1 MLKPFQIRDL
11 HGSPS
16 HTSAAESLTSPQ
28 PLPSEPASP
37 RTRRGIVQLSASEYD
52 NLSSNHPRA
61 RLTYVDDDDG
71 ELITVGSSLELSQRL
86 DEPVDPATEPVPIP
100 QAAIPEPMHL
110 FDIRRSNSITELWK
124 KFEFKQEV
132 QATQDNTDN
141 VQAELATGDVP
152 AASAPADVQ
161 SETEHEHVEPTRNDE
176 TAPLLAAFEAELA
189 KILEDASRTVD
200 DGNPSEGSSASA
212 QGPTGTESSRRPNPT
227 DAFTHAIQNLI
238 NGAEML
244 SSGVRSSIPEIERHM
259 QNAQRALPENVGTSV
274 QGALT
279 ALEAQMRQLTTSI
292 NNSTVAGMPTGNIL
306 RGELPTAAGTVD
318 SLRAMASE
326 LGNVGHTLFEA
337 FESEFGCNRTSGQPQ
352 VSPEEHHGVL
362 HPDHVETPRP
372 SDAGSANDATP
383 APRDQPSQNQ
393 DSGNEKTQPKE
404 KELGKDSGFENSSDK
419 PSEAGSSGQ
428 PSGRGQTQS
437 NSLPFQPPPSHRG
450 YHGGFFPRNCCPPPP
465 PPPPPPPFPHSH
477 PHHPPPP
484 PPSFFGP
491 QPHHFPPPPPGP
503 PGYWP
508 THEGFN
514 HLARAQTFPAGP
526 PPHAPHPPPIPF
538 PPHLTHTHAHPHPHR
553 RRHKG
558 WGPSPFHQ
566 HTHHETR
573 GMPTVDAVLPEQ
585 DGAAASEAQPAAN
598 TSLFIGNVGFNVS
611 EKMIREVFAS
621 RGFLVDVHL
630 PLDVGTDKH
639 AGFGYL
645 FFPSVPAAKAAMEAL
660 QGTHID
666 GHAINLEFSDHSPI
680 ARLRSEETR
689 PQAELGGPV
698 PAVSGHKSKPSELQG
713 STATLAGSGD
723 GEEKG
728 SISPSGKRSVPLTVA
743 DLCSNDNRNLG
754 NAVSATNG
762 LEDPSL
768 EDSEQLDSLYPSLLP
783 QGAPGQG
790 SYEPNPTFDP
800 IPDLTR
806 ELEECRFP
814 PVSQLEAQFL
824 AEQPQEAESSAGQ
837 ARSQGQAPEGST
849 EGQNANSD
857 AALQGLPGA
866 FPHEGHEGPSARPG
880 QFSENRQMYDMPDE
894 GSFGPRRHV
903 RRSKTQRPPR
913 SSWGDPGLS
922 GFLGRDSPRSM
933 SGWRPEGRHRHRG
946 GRRNSFESPLPETR
960 NVNPDA
966 RQRSIDECVST
977 LVSLGYGGASDGGH
991 QRIAVYAAAADGRVG
1006 DAIEMIEEERK
1017 AYEQQGST
1025 M

>member
-16 HTSAAESLTSPQ
+16 HTSAAESLTSSL
-28 PLPSEPASP
+28 PLPSELASP
-37 RTRRGIVQLSASEYD
+37 RSRRGIVQLSASEYD
-52 NLSSNHPRA
+52 NLASNHPRA

-86 DEPVDPATEPVPIP
+86 DEPVDPATDPVPIP

-132 QATQDNTDN
+132 KASQDADN
-141 VQAELATGDVP
+141 VQAGSTSADVP
-152 AASAPADVQ
+152 AASAPAEVQ
-161 SETEHEHVEPTRNDE
+161 SGAEHEHVEPTSNDE

-189 KILEDASRTVD
+189 KILDASRAVN
-200 DGNPSEGSSASA
+200 DGNPSEGPSISA
-212 QGPTGTESSRRPNPT
+212 QGATGTESSRPPNPT
-227 DAFTHAIQNLI
+227 DAFTHAIQNLL

-259 QNAQRALPENVGTSV
+259 QNAQRALPENVGASV

-292 NNSTVAGMPTGNIL
+292 NNSTVAGIPTGNIL
-306 RGELPTAAGTVD
+306 RGELPTAADTVD

-352 VSPEEHHGVL
+352 ASPEEHHGVL

-372 SDAGSANDATP
+372 SDAVPANDATP
-383 APRDQPSQNQ
+383 ASRDQPSQNQ
-393 DSGNEKTQPKE
+393 DLGRDKTEPKV
-404 KELGKDSGFENSSDK
+404 KERTKDSGFEDSSDQ
-419 PSEAGSSGQ
+419 PWEASSSGQ
-428 PSGRGQTQS
+428 PGGRGQP
-437 NSLPFQPPPSHRG
+437 NSHPFQPPHRG
-450 YHGGFFPRNCCPPPP
+450 YHGGFSHRNCR

-477 PHHPPPP
+477 PYHPHPPHP
-484 PPSFFGP
+484 FFGP
-491 QPHHFPPPPPGP
+491 PPHHFPPPPPGP
-503 PGYWP
+503 PGQWP
-508 THEGFN
+508 IPEGFN

-526 PPHAPHPPPIPF
+526 PYTPHYPHIPS
-538 PPHLTHTHAHPHPHR
+538 PSHLTHTHAHPHAHR
-553 RRHKG
+553 RRHRG

-573 GMPTVDAVLPEQ
+573 GIPRNDVVSAER
-585 DGAAASEAQPAAN
+585 DGAAASEAQLATD

-611 EKMIREVFAS
+611 EKMIRDVFAS

-645 FFPSVPAAKAAMEAL
+645 SFPSVPAAKAALEAL

-666 GHAINLEFSDHSPI
+666 GHAINLEFSDQSPI
-680 ARLRSEETR
+680 ARLRSEESR
-689 PQAELGGPV
+689 LQAELSGPV
-698 PAVSGHKSKPSELQG
+698 PAVSDHKSRPSELQG
-713 STATLAGSGD
+713 STATLAGSEKASSKESA
-723 GEEKG
+723 EENG
-728 SISPSGKRSVPLTVA
+728 STSPSGKRSVPLTVA
-743 DLCSNDNRNLG
+743 DLCSNENRNLG
-754 NAVSATNG
+754 NAISAANG
-762 LEDPSL
+762 PEGSSL
-768 EDSEQLDSLYPSLLP
+768 EDSERLNSLYPSLQPESVLGP
-783 QGAPGQG
+783 APP
-790 SYEPNPTFDP
+790 EPNSAFDP

-814 PVSQLEAQFL
+814 PVSQREAHFL
-824 AEQPQEAESSAGQ
+824 AEQNPEAESSPAQ
-837 ARSQGQAPEGST
+837 ARSQGKAPEGNT
-849 EGQNANSD
+849 EGQSASSD
-857 AALQGLPGA
+857 AMLQGLPGT
-866 FPHEGHEGPSARPG
+866 FPYEGREGSSAQPER
-880 QFSENRQMYDMPDE
+880 FSENRQLYDMPDE
-894 GSFGPRRHV
+894 GAFGPRRHV
-903 RRSKTQRPPR
+903 RRSKTQRSPR
-913 SSWGDPGLS
+913 SSWGDSGLS
-922 GFLGRDSPRSM
+922 GYLGRDSPRSM

-946 GRRNSFESPLPETR
+946 GRRNSFESPLSETQ
-960 NVNPDA
+960 NVHPDA

-991 QRIAVYAAAADGRVG
+991 QRIAVYAAAADGKVG

-1017 AYEQQGST
+1017 AYEQQGTT

>member
-1 MLKPFQIRDL
+1 MFKPFQIRDL

-16 HTSAAESLTSPQ
+16 HTSAEESLTSSPK
-28 PLPSEPASP
+28 PLSRELASL

-52 NLSSNHPRA
+52 NLSSKHPRA

-100 QAAIPEPMHL
+100 QAVIPEPMHL

-124 KFEFKQEV
+124 KFEIKRDV
-132 QATQDNTDN
+132 QTVRDTDN
-141 VQAELATGDVP
+141 VQAKSATTDV
-152 AASAPADVQ
+152 PADVQ
-161 SETEHEHVEPTRNDE
+161 SGVEHEPVETSNDE
-176 TAPLLAAFEAELA
+176 TAPLLAAFEAEMA
-189 KILEDASRTVD
+189 KIMDASRTVN
-200 DGNPSEGSSASA
+200 DGNTSEGSPASA
-212 QGPTGTESSRRPNPT
+212 EEPTGTEASRPPNPT

-238 NGAEML
+238 SGAERL

-279 ALEAQMRQLTTSI
+279 ALEAHMRQLTTSI

-306 RGELPTAAGTVD
+306 RGELPTAANTVD

-352 VSPEEHHGVL
+352 ASPEEHHGVL
-362 HPDHVETPRP
+362 HPDYVETPRP
-372 SDAGSANDATP
+372 SDDQSSQSQDMGS
-383 APRDQPSQNQ
+383 
-393 DSGNEKTQPKE
+393 EKTQRKE
-404 KELGKDSGFENSSDK
+404 KDLRKDSGFENSSK
-419 PSEAGSSGQ
+419 AGSSGQ

-437 NSLPFQPPPSHRG
+437 NSLPFRPHPLSHRG
-450 YHGGFFPRNCCPPPP
+450 YRGGFIPQDCCPPLPP
-465 PPPPPPPFPHSH
+465 QPFSPHSH
-477 PHHPPPP
+477 RHHPPPP
-484 PPSFFGP
+484 LPFFGP
-491 QPHHFPPPPPGP
+491 PPHHCPPPPPGP

-508 THEGFN
+508 TPEGLN
-514 HLARAQTFPAGP
+514 HLTRFPPVP
-526 PPHAPHPPPIPF
+526 PPHVPHPPPILY
-538 PPHLTHTHAHPHPHR
+538 PPHDTFAEPYQPQGRLNFWTKVPIHEHA
-553 RRHKG
+553 
-558 WGPSPFHQ
+558 
-566 HTHHETR
+566 HHETR
-573 GMPTVDAVLPEQ
+573 GMPTNDAVLTEE
-585 DGAAASEAQPAAN
+585 DGAAISEAQSSTN

-611 EKMIREVFAS
+611 EKMISDVFAS
-621 RGFLVDVHL
+621 RGFLVNVHL

-645 FFPSVPAAKAAMEAL
+645 SFPSVPAAKAALEAL

-680 ARLRSEETR
+680 ARLRPEESR
-689 PQAELGGPV
+689 PQAELGSRVPPV
-698 PAVSGHKSKPSELQG
+698 TDHKSKLSELQG
-713 STATLAGSGD
+713 SAATLAGSEKASSKEG

-728 SISPSGKRSVPLTVA
+728 SASPSGKRSVPLTVA

-754 NAVSATNG
+754 KAVSTTTG
-762 LEDPSL
+762 LEGSSL
-768 EDSEQLDSLYPSLLP
+768 SDSERLNSLYPSLLP
-783 QGAPGQG
+783 EGVPDQGP
-790 SYEPNPTFDP
+790 SESNNPAFHS

-814 PVSQLEAQFL
+814 PVSQLEAHFL
-824 AEQPQEAESSAGQ
+824 AEQHREAESYAAQ
-837 ARSQGQAPEGST
+837 ARFQGKTPEGST
-849 EGQNANSD
+849 EGQNASSD
-857 AALQGLPGA
+857 AALQGLPGT
-866 FPHEGHEGPSARPG
+866 FPHEGRENSSARLEQVSG
-880 QFSENRQMYDMPDE
+880 RRQMHDMPDE

-913 SSWGDPGLS
+913 SSWGDPGFF

-933 SGWRPEGRHRHRG
+933 SGRRPEGRHRHRG
-946 GRRNSFESPLPETR
+946 GRRNSFESPSPEIQH
-960 NVNPDA
+960 VHPDA
-966 RQRSIDECVST
+966 RQHSIDECVST
-977 LVSLGYGGASDGGH
+977 LVSLGYGGAGDGGI
-991 QRIAVYAAAADGRVG
+991 QRIAVYAAAADGSLSE
-1006 DAIEMIEEERK
+1006 AIEMIEEERK